1 MQDTTLRAAQ
11 ILLVDDHEANVRLLE
26 RILLQAG
33 YTNLRRTTDPRQVLP
48 LFSEVQPDLI
58 VLDLH
63 MPHLDGFAVL
73 EQLRPLIPAGT
84 YLPILVLSADI
95 TRDAKQRALQMG
107 AKDFLTKP
115 LDQVE
120 VLLRIK
126 NLLET
131 RFLHRALRAQ
141 NQQLEQ
147 RVRERTRSLEAA
159 QLEILERLAR
169 AAEYRDD
176 DTGEHTERV
185 GRIAALLARALGLR
199 EAEVELVRRAAPLHD
214 VGKIGIPDEIL
225 LKPGK
230 LTASEFAQMQTH
242 TTIGVKIL
250 SGSRFPIL
258 QLATEIALTHH
269 ERWDGSGYPHGL
281 AREAIPLPGR
291 IVAVVDVFDALTH
304 ERPYKAAWPVA
315 AAVAELRR
323 QRGRQF
329 DPNVVTAFLALQAEH
344 PLEFAQ
350 GEAAASGWSPQ
361 TGELLLP
368 YTPGMRRS

>member
-48 LFSEVQPDLI
+48 LFAEAQPDLV

-73 EQLRPLIPAGT
+73 DQLRPLIPAGT

-147 RVRERTRSLEAA
+147 RVRERTRSLESA

-230 LTASEFAQMQTH
+230 LTDAEFAQMQTH

-258 QLATEIALTHH
+258 QLAAEVALTHH

-329 DPNVVTAFLALQAEH
+329 DPSVVTAFLT
-344 PLEFAQ
+344 LEAQ
-350 GEAAASGWSPQ
+350 GALALEQGEAASGWSPQ

-368 YTPGMRRS
+368 YTRGMPRS

>member
-1 MQDTTLRAAQ
+1 MQDTTLRDAQ

-26 RILLQAG
+26 RILQQAG
-33 YTNLRRTTDPRQVLP
+33 YTNLRRTTDPRQVLS
-48 LFSEVQPDLI
+48 LFAEVQPDLV

-73 EQLRPLIPAGT
+73 DQLRPLIPAGT

-147 RVRERTRSLEAA
+147 RVRERTRSLEGA

-185 GRIAALLARALGLR
+185 GRIAALLARAMGLR

-230 LTASEFAQMQTH
+230 LTASEFAEMQTH

-250 SGSRFPIL
+250 SGSHFPIL
-258 QLATEIALTHH
+258 QLAAEVALTHH

-304 ERPYKAAWPVA
+304 ERPYKAAWPVG

-329 DPNVVTAFLALQAEH
+329 DPTVVTAFLTLQAEH
-344 PLEFAQ
+344 PLEFEQ
-350 GEAAASGWSPQ
+350 GEASSGWSPQ

-368 YTPGMRRS
+368 YTPGLRKS

>member
-1 MQDTTLRAAQ
+1 MLGALARSLTVAKNELSDQNRM
-11 ILLVDDHEANVRLLE
+11 
-26 RILLQAG
+26 
-33 YTNLRRTTDPRQVLP
+33 
-48 LFSEVQPDLI
+48 
-58 VLDLH
+58 LDLK
-63 MPHLDGFAVL
+63 V
-73 EQLRPLIPAGT
+73 Q
-84 YLPILVLSADI
+84 
-95 TRDAKQRALQMG
+95 
-107 AKDFLTKP
+107 
-115 LDQVE
+115 
-120 VLLRIK
+120 
-126 NLLET
+126 
-131 RFLHRALRAQ
+131 
-141 NQQLEQ
+141 
-147 RVRERTRSLEAA
+147 ERTRDLRET
-159 QLEILERLAR
+159 QLEVVRRLGM
-169 AAEYRDD
+169 AAEFRDD
-176 DTGEHTERV
+176 DTGQHTQRV
-185 GRIAALLARALGLR
+185 GQMSALIAKEIGRPDSEVALI
-199 EAEVELVRRAAPLHD
+199 RRAAPLHD
-214 VGKIGIPDEIL
+214 VGKMVVTDEIL

-230 LTASEFAQMQTH
+230 LTAAEFAQMQTH
-242 TTIGVKIL
+242 TTIGAKIL

>member
-1 MQDTTLRAAQ
+1 MQDTTLRDARS
-11 ILLVDDHEANVRLLE
+11 LLVDDHEANVRLLE

-48 LFSEVQPDLI
+48 LFAEGQPDLI

-84 YLPILVLSADI
+84 YLPILVLTADI
-95 TRDAKQRALQMG
+95 TRDAKQRALAMG
-107 AKDFLTKP
+107 ARDFLTKP
-115 LDQVE
+115 LDHAE

-131 RFLHRALRAQ
+131 RYLHRALRAQ

-159 QLEILERLAR
+159 QMEILERLAR

-176 DTGEHTERV
+176 DTGEHIERV

-214 VGKIGIPDEIL
+214 VGKIGIPDEVL

-230 LTASEFAQMQTH
+230 LTAAEFAQMQTH
-242 TTIGVKIL
+242 TMIGAKIL

-304 ERPYKAAWPVA
+304 ERPYKSAWPVA

-329 DPNVVTAFLALQAEH
+329 DPSVVTAFLT
-344 PLEFAQ
+344 LEAQ
-350 GEAAASGWSPQ
+350 GALALEQGEAASGWSPQ

-368 YTPGMRRS
+368 YTRGMPRS